1 MHKTEGNLTRE
12 LKGVK
17 YEKLL
22 LEKQL
27 EEIYKKRLPKEFRDL
42 MSYR

>member
-1 MHKTEGNLTRE
+1 MIKNETSLSRE

-22 LEKQL
+22 VEKQL
-27 EEIYKKRLPKEFRDL
+27 DEIYKKRLPK
-42 MSYR
+42 